1 MGLLSGNLGILSYKK
16 CSFSDFAQ
24 YVFVDIS
31 INALAIKKRYLV
43 FVQERLQL
51 AKTSSESVIVIWNL
65 TQTSKVSFVVKFL
78 LELAD
83 IWLKPKKNSAL
94 VQITWNL
101 SWFSF

>member
-1 MGLLSGNLGILSYKK
+1 MWRMGLLSGNLGILSYKK

-51 AKTSSESVIVIWNL
+51 AKTSSESVIVI
-65 TQTSKVSFVVKFL
+65 
-78 LELAD
+78 
-83 IWLKPKKNSAL
+83 
-94 VQITWNL
+94 
-101 SWFSF
+101 